1 MRQKKVRKIRKPAYE
16 VEKFR
21 GWVGIKINKGV
32 TIERFRGGIGI
43 RFN

>member
-1 MRQKKVRKIRKPAYE
+1 MSQKKVRKTRKPACE

-21 GWVGIKINKGV
+21 GGVGIKINKGI